1 MEFCLMMAVVECI
14 YLFVKNEIE
23 FNKLIEQ

>member
-1 MEFCLMMAVVECI
+1 MEFCLMMAVAECI

-23 FNKLIEQ
+23 FNMLIGQ